1 MKLRA
6 DAVLML
12 GKMFRFERRCVLF
25 VLFACV
31 VLCLAIW
38 DPFFRRL
45 TTTNCDSRLLRTVER
60 TTGWCCGERF
70 PAQRVAMAK
79 SVIKLF

>member
-1 MKLRA
+1 
-6 DAVLML
+6 ML

-31 VLCLAIW
+31 VLCLSIW

-60 TTGWCCGERF
+60 TTAWWLWRTVSRAEGGHGEKRD
-70 PAQRVAMAK
+70 
-79 SVIKLF
+79 